1 MTQPEGESMSDARR
15 RPDDDEDPFNPKQP
29 VEPDPTPVP
38 VPTPDEP
45 TT

>member
-1 MTQPEGESMSDARR
+1 MTQPEGEAMSDARR
-15 RPDDDEDPFNPKQP
+15 RPDDEDPFNPTQP

-38 VPTPDEP
+38 APTPDEP